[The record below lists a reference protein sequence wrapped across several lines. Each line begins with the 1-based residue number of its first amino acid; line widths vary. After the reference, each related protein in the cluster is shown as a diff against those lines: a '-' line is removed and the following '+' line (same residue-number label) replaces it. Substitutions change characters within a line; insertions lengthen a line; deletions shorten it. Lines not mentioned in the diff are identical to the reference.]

1 MQCVMCK
8 TGEVKPAAVKAELR
22 VGTDRLLVPVR
33 AEACAQ
39 CGETYYS
46 AETLQHLEKV
56 KVAFTQKAIALHSV
70 GSVYQVSEV

>member
-8 TGEVKPAAVKAELR
+8 TGEVKPATVKAELK

-33 AEACAQ
+33 TEACAQ
-39 CGETYYS
+39 CGEAYYS
-46 AETLQHLEKV
+46 AETLQYLEKV
-56 KVAFTQKAIALHSV
+56 KADFTRKAISPRSV

>member
-8 TGEVKPAAVKAELR
+8 TGEVKPAAVKAELQ
-22 VGTDRLLVPVR
+22 VGTDRLLVPVQ

-39 CGETYYS
+39 CGETCYS

-56 KVAFTQKAIALHSV
+56 KSAFTQKAIALHSV

>member
-1 MQCVMCK
+1 MQCVLCK
-8 TGEVKPAAVKAELR
+8 TGEVKPAAVKAELK

-33 AEACAQ
+33 AEVCAQ

-46 AETLQHLEKV
+46 AEAMQHLEKV